1 MVPHELRPPAHPG
14 RGGGGDRRRAL
25 RGQAAATC
33 AVQNAQRLAAI
44 GISLR
49 HSGHWCVSSATGGSV
64 RNRDSSVFT
73 GLITKKNSTVAT
85 IRNAISALMKSP
97 WRN

>member
-1 MVPHELRPPAHPG
+1 M
-14 RGGGGDRRRAL
+14 
-25 RGQAAATC
+25 
-33 AVQNAQRLAAI
+33 QNAQRLAAT
-44 GISLR
+44 GISLM

-64 RNRDSSVFT
+64 RSLDSSSFA

-97 WRN
+97 TPAPPGPAAPAQ